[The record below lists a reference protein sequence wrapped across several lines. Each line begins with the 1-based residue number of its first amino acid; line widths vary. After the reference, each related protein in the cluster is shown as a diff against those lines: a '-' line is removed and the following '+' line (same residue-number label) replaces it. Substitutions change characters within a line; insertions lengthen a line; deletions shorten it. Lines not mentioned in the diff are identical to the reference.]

1 MKSKFS
7 INQAFSKVSMIEG
20 FKLTIRKDNA

>member
-7 INQAFSKVSMIEG
+7 INQAFLKVSMIEG